1 MNIRNLEYLVAL
13 AKYRHFQRAAEACNV
28 SQPTLSAQLRKLE
41 NELGLQ
47 LLERTTRKIRFTQTG
62 LRLVEQT
69 QVVLREIEALKNMAS
84 SSYHQSLSQTLDVG
98 IIPTLAPY
106 IFSHMNAVCHENF
119 PEIELEIH
127 EAQTNQLLT
136 MLESDAIKCAIMTSN
151 KDTSKYVELPLFDE
165 PLMLGVSHQ
174 HPWARLNDINMGHL
188 KNSKIL
194 MIDDGNCLHSQIL
207 RYCYQFELEPDS
219 RFAAMHLETLRRG
232 VAYNRGVSFFPLL
245 STQHGDNENIKY
257 LRCMGPEPKRKVVL
271 IFHRSDPMRKKYE
284 ILRNAIARYME
295 RYFIDFN
302 AMA

>member
-84 SSYHQSLSQTLDVG
+84 SSHQHNLAQTLNVG

-106 IFSHMNAVCHENF
+106 IFSHMNAICCENF

-127 EAQTNQLLT
+127 EAQTTHLLN
-136 MLESDAIKCAIMTSN
+136 MLESDTIKCAIMTSG

-165 PLMLGVSHQ
+165 PLVLGVSRQ
-174 HPWARLNDINMGHL
+174 HPLAHLDEVDMGHL
-188 KNSKIL
+188 KNSKTL
-194 MIDDGNCLHSQIL
+194 MIDDANCLHNQVL
-207 RYCYQFELEPDS
+207 RYCYQCELEPDT
-219 RFAAMHLETLRRG
+219 RFAAMHLETLQRG
-232 VAYNRGVSFFPLL
+232 VAFDKGISFFPLL
-245 STQHGDNENIKY
+245 ATQSSNKENIKY
-257 LRCMGPEPKRKVVL
+257 LRCISPEPKRKVVL

-284 ILRNAIARYME
+284 VLRNSIARYME
-295 RYFIDFN
+295 KYLLDYN
-302 AMA
+302 VMA

>member
-13 AKYRHFQRAAEACNV
+13 AKHRHFQRAAEACNV

-84 SSYHQSLSQTLDVG
+84 SSHYQNLMQTLDVG

-106 IFSHMNAVCHENF
+106 IFSHLNTVCRENF

-127 EAQTNQLLT
+127 EAQTNQLLH
-136 MLESDAIKCAIMTSN
+136 MLESDTIKCAIMTSN

-165 PLMLGVSHQ
+165 PLVLGVSHQ
-174 HPWARLNDINMGHL
+174 HPYSRMSEIDMGHL
-188 KNSKIL
+188 KNNKIL
-194 MIDDGNCLHSQIL
+194 MVDDGNCLHSQVL

-219 RFAAMHLETLRRG
+219 RFVAMHLETLRRG
-232 VAYNRGVSFFPLL
+232 VAFNRGVSFFPLL
-245 STQHGDNENIKY
+245 STQQGGNENIRY
-257 LRCMGPEPKRKVVL
+257 IRCVSPEPKRKVVL

-284 ILRNAIARYME
+284 ILRNVIARYME
-295 RYFIDFN
+295 RCLLDYN
-302 AMA
+302 VMA